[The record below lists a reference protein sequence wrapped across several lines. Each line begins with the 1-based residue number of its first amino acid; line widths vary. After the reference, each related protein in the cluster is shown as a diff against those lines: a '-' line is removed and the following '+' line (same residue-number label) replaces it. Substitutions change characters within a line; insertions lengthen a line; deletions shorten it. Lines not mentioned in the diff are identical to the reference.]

1 MDDAVIGANFW
12 EAHVSF
18 SLFLHAEPYLTGH
31 SCIKHH
37 YFKAEA
43 YRIEPLS
50 TKSCLSVDGEAFPF
64 EPFQVEVHKGIARV
78 LSPYG
83 CYSADFREPTKPKS
97 S

>member
-18 SLFLHAEPYLTGH
+18 SLFLHAGPYLTGH

-50 TKSCLSVDGEAFPF
+50 TKSCLSVDGEAFPRACVGR
-64 EPFQVEVHKGIARV
+64 VEGDARNKVNIVHQI
-78 LSPYG
+78 SQE
-83 CYSADFREPTKPKS
+83 CD
-97 S
+97 